1 MQSDKEISGS
11 LAKSPSKIFYGW
23 WIVATVSALYVIASG
38 TYWSGFSLYF
48 LSLTKDLSLS
58 RTSLSLAL
66 GLGRLVGG
74 LQGPVTGYLVDHLGP
89 RLMIVIGGALAGLGF
104 ILLAHT
110 HSYLTFLLVY
120 VGLMGIGFSGGFDQ
134 GIIAVANQWFI
145 RRKAQA
151 MSFLWVGLAL
161 GSAFIVPAVGLMV
174 AKRGWRDTA
183 TLSGVALLV
192 LLVPA
197 FFVIRN
203 SPEDM
208 GLRPDGPHTPS
219 WPAAGSGQGSAT
231 ALRQSSDASQ
241 PAMQVSASGL
251 PYAEVNFTARQG
263 FRTGSYWLLA
273 LALGVQIAASQG
285 LLAHFTPIIVW
296 KGQTETT
303 AAFLIGI
310 YGLGAIPLYLLMG
323 WAGDRWPKQQ
333 VTSCGMMLGGLS
345 LGVLMLSS
353 GQLWQLVVFIVL
365 YTIASSTSVVAWAL
379 AGDLFGRKAFATLL
393 GGMTMVYSVLSA
405 TTPVIAG
412 WIFDTTGSYWGA
424 LLFLAILFAVAGLL
438 FWYIPRPKPVLPV
451 NQTP

>member
-1 MQSDKEISGS
+1 MQ
-11 LAKSPSKIFYGW
+11 A
-23 WIVATVSALYVIASG
+23 
-38 TYWSGFSLYF
+38 
-48 LSLTKDLSLS
+48 
-58 RTSLSLAL
+58 
-66 GLGRLVGG
+66 
-74 LQGPVTGYLVDHLGP
+74 
-89 RLMIVIGGALAGLGF
+89 
-104 ILLAHT
+104 
-110 HSYLTFLLVY
+110 
-120 VGLMGIGFSGGFDQ
+120 
-134 GIIAVANQWFI
+134 
-145 RRKAQA
+145 
-151 MSFLWVGLAL
+151 
-161 GSAFIVPAVGLMV
+161 
-174 AKRGWRDTA
+174 
-183 TLSGVALLV
+183 
-192 LLVPA
+192 
-197 FFVIRN
+197 
-203 SPEDM
+203 
-208 GLRPDGPHTPS
+208 
-219 WPAAGSGQGSAT
+219 
-231 ALRQSSDASQ
+231 
-241 PAMQVSASGL
+241 SASNL

-263 FRTGSYWLLA
+263 FRTVSYWILA

-365 YTIASSTSVVAWAL
+365 YTIASSTNVVAWAL